1 MFSEA
6 ARERILI
13 TGSNGYIGNALMTAL
28 QGSSHDVFAVDGGG
42 RKNWVQESNGC
53 SLTNYSEHPF
63 FVADLANIQ
72 EVIRVLHYVR
82 PNHIIHL
89 ASQPSAPYSEK
100 SSLHRDFTQTNN
112 LRMLLNLLTVSKD
125 MGLSPKFIVT
135 TTTGVPGAPDQPI
148 IEGDMPN
155 KAGSWYHVSRGF
167 DSANLALAVKQ
178 WKFNVL
184 ELRTSIV
191 YGTRIEGLNYP
202 VTRLD
207 WDFYFGTALHRFI
220 LRKKM
225 NKPITIYGKGLQ
237 RKPIIALRDVVKSL
251 VNAITFP
258 VEGHVIMNQTTECL
272 SVLDMARAVGG
283 KITHIENPRVEK
295 EDHLMKIHNEKF
307 MYLLSPDDPNRFTSL
322 DQEAEL
328 IEKDMDKSL
337 LPKDWERIYD
347 GK

>member
-1 MFSEA
+1 MTEVK
-6 ARERILI
+6 ERILI
-13 TGSNGYIGNALMTAL
+13 TGASGYMGNALLTAL
-28 QGSSHDVFAVDGGG
+28 QGSGHEIFAVDGGG
-42 RKNWVQESNGC
+42 RKQWVQECGGN
-53 SLTNYSEHPF
+53 SLTNYNEHPC
-63 FVADLANIQ
+63 FVADLANLQ
-72 EVIRVLHYVR
+72 EVVRILHYFR
-82 PNHIIHL
+82 PTQIIHL
-89 ASQPSAPYSEK
+89 ASQPSAPYSER
-100 SSLHRDFTQTNN
+100 SSIHREFTQVNN
-112 LRMLLNLLTVSKD
+112 LKMLLNLLSASKD
-125 MGLSPKFIVT
+125 MGLNPKFIVT

-178 WKFNVL
+178 WNFNVL

-191 YGTRIEGLNYP
+191 YGTRIDSLNYP

-207 WDFYFGTALHRFI
+207 WDFYFGTALHRFV
-220 LRKKM
+220 LRKKV

-272 SVLDMARAVGG
+272 SVVDMAKAIGG
-283 KITHIENPRVEK
+283 KITHIDNPRVEK
-295 EDHLMKIHNEKF
+295 EDHAMVINNEKF
-307 MYLLSPDDPNRFTSL
+307 MYLLSPDDPSKFTRLS
-322 DQEAEL
+322 QEAAL
-328 IEKDMDKSL
+328 IEKDIDRNL
-337 LPKDWERIYD
+337 LPKDWERVYD